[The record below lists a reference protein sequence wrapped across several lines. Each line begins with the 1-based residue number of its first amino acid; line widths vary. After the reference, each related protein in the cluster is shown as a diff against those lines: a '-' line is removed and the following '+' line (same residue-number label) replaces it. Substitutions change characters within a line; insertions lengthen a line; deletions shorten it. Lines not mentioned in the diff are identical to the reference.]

1 MSEKFSQRHGYA
13 GQAREIT
20 VRQEAPPELRKAIT
34 RMARDA
40 GMSPKEIRKVVC
52 RDLYADPSEL
62 SLVDSYIMKEVDE
75 LLFDCEWFRVY
86 DFAESF
92 HIRLGLP
99 PGGGVSTSIT
109 SSFEV
114 ARAKARGFETRLNR
128 YFMEHGIGW
137 QMSDG
142 KIVHRGSDAY
152 ERATQRAV
160 EALDSSG
167 RQTAKDQMEEALR
180 DISRRPEPDVTGAI
194 THALAGLECVARD
207 VTGKPNL
214 TLGKLIPYLN
224 LTPPLDKAVHMV
236 WGFSSERARHI
247 REGQSVSTEEAE
259 LVVHVACAL
268 CTFLSG
274 DTR

>member
-92 HIRLGLP
+92 HL
-99 PGGGVSTSIT
+99 
-109 SSFEV
+109 
-114 ARAKARGFETRLNR
+114 TRLL
-128 YFMEHGIGW
+128 HKSW
-137 QMSDG
+137 HV
-142 KIVHRGSDAY
+142 IVTRTPTFRVANASQNSPCSIRPCHDCRPIASVAY
-152 ERATQRAV
+152 PHQR
-160 EALDSSG
+160 
-167 RQTAKDQMEEALR
+167 
-180 DISRRPEPDVTGAI
+180 
-194 THALAGLECVARD
+194 
-207 VTGKPNL
+207 
-214 TLGKLIPYLN
+214 
-224 LTPPLDKAVHMV
+224 
-236 WGFSSERARHI
+236 
-247 REGQSVSTEEAE
+247 
-259 LVVHVACAL
+259 
-268 CTFLSG
+268 
-274 DTR
+274 

>member
-1 MSEKFSQRHGYA
+1 MSCFS
-13 GQAREIT
+13 
-20 VRQEAPPELRKAIT
+20 
-34 RMARDA
+34 
-40 GMSPKEIRKVVC
+40 
-52 RDLYADPSEL
+52 
-62 SLVDSYIMKEVDE
+62 
-75 LLFDCEWFRVY
+75 DCEWFRVY

-160 EALDSSG
+160 EALG
-167 RQTAKDQMEEALR
+167 
-180 DISRRPEPDVTGAI
+180 
-194 THALAGLECVARD
+194 
-207 VTGKPNL
+207 
-214 TLGKLIPYLN
+214 
-224 LTPPLDKAVHMV
+224 
-236 WGFSSERARHI
+236 
-247 REGQSVSTEEAE
+247 
-259 LVVHVACAL
+259 
-268 CTFLSG
+268 
-274 DTR
+274 